1 MLYLEMYRGKWTI
14 LSENLMYLMRMQTF
28 HVRQINDLDSVIKK
42 LKVSNT
48 SIGCLVV
55 GVLPT

>member
-1 MLYLEMYRGKWTI
+1 MLYLEMYGGKWTI
-14 LSENLMYLMRMQTF
+14 LSENIMYLMRMQTF

-48 SIGCLVV
+48 SIGRLVV